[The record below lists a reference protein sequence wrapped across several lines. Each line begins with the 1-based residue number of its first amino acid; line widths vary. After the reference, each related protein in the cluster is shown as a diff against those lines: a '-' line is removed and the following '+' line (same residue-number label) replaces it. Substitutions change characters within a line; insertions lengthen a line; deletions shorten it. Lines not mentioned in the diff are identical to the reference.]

1 MYMRERFK
9 ECLVINEKKNIYIS
23 NNYKVNP
30 GSFMSLVFTVNRG
43 MADECMLLIQD
54 KSHYNQLNMESN
66 RK

>member
-9 ECLVINEKKNIYIS
+9 ECPAINEKKKNTS
-23 NNYKVNP
+23 NSYKVNP

>member
-9 ECLVINEKKNIYIS
+9 ECPAINKKKKKIS

>member
-1 MYMRERFK
+1 
-9 ECLVINEKKNIYIS
+9 
-23 NNYKVNP
+23 
-30 GSFMSLVFTVNRG
+30 MSLVFTVNRG

>member
-9 ECLVINEKKNIYIS
+9 ECPAINEKKKYIS
-23 NNYKVNP
+23 NNYKVNQ